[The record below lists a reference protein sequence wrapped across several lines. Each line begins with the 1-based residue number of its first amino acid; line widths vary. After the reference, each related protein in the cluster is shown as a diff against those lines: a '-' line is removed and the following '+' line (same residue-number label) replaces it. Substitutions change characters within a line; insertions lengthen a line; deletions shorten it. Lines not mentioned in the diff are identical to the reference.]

1 MKFNVGEW
9 VMKPGVTSYNCEQ
22 IRQVRVAQDGKSVY
36 LYAVSYR
43 ADVRGL
49 DGPSLELTISSPRR
63 DVLRVQACHFRGS
76 RAKMPSFELNDDALT
91 PAVLK
96 IVTRPETALPI
107 FTNVATTLFH
117 FAASR
122 KPLTIRSTFP
132 RLSNPSISHVSAS
145 TSPLIQLVSMVFAIN
160 SVHVF
165 FS

>member
-76 RAKMPSFELNDDALT
+76 RAKMPSFELNDDALALAIEQNET
-91 PAVLK
+91 GLRVSSGEMTLEIAFRPCAFRFFYRGKRLTAVGDR
-96 IVTRPETALPI
+96 VGSPM
-107 FTNVATTLFH
+107 
-117 FAASR
+117 
-122 KPLTIRSTFP
+122 
-132 RLSNPSISHVSAS
+132 LSWRSAS
-145 TSPLIQLVSMVFAIN
+145 ARRCTVWASGLRRS
-160 SVHVF
+160 
-165 FS
+165 